1 VKRTAVVVAAVIC
14 ASMVGMPPVSAAA
27 VPCSGP
33 PIQSA
38 AVTETVTSSSN
49 TTIPG
54 GVKIASAASVAV
66 IGAPASNPN
75 VKAWGVQFDVAG
87 TKNVEFLVYARP
99 GAAWNLWVDDRPAA
113 DIPRTTPLTEN
124 EQNLI
129 KFTLPDAGAHNIR
142 FYMNNVSLVTIFG
155 DPGSTASSKPVGGPR
170 VFFLGDS
177 LTEGTRQSTGGG
189 LGSWIWRFGAMCGF
203 VDIWNGGVGS
213 TGAIA
218 DNHGAGANYVT
229 RASTVVAGANPDIVF
244 ITSYYNDRNW
254 AATDIANAFASTIDA
269 IAALPAKPTI
279 VVTGSYDPLGVNGAP
294 YDSIDA
300 AILAACTARGVPYI
314 EPATG
319 AVYDGRGKR
328 LGGGGPWITADNR
341 AAFIGSDNVH
351 QTDAGQKYMAQR
363 MFEAFSL
370 LQGQGGP

>member
-1 VKRTAVVVAAVIC
+1 MKRTAVVVAAVIC
-14 ASMVGMPPVSAAA
+14 ASTIGNPPVSAAS

-33 PIQSA
+33 PIKSA

-49 TTIPG
+49 TTIPD
-54 GVKIASAASVAV
+54 GVQIADAGSVAV
-66 IGAPASNPN
+66 IGAPAANPN

-87 TKNVEFLVYARP
+87 TRNVEFLVYARR

-113 DIPRTTPLTEN
+113 DIPTTTPLSEN
-124 EQNLI
+124 APNLI
-129 KFTLPDAGAHNIR
+129 KFTLPDAGPHNVR
-142 FYMNNVSLVTIFG
+142 FYMNNLSLATIVG
-155 DPGSTASSKPVGGPR
+155 DPGSTASIKPVAGPR

-177 LTEGTRQSTGGG
+177 MTQGTRQSTGGE
-189 LGSWIWRFGAMCGF
+189 LGSWIWRFGDMCGF
-203 VDIWNGGVGS
+203 VDVWNGGVGS

-218 DNHGAGANYVT
+218 DNHGVGANYVT
-229 RASTVVAGANPDIVF
+229 RASTVVAAADPDVVF
-244 ITSYYNDRNW
+244 ITSYYNDRTW
-254 AATDIANAFASTIDA
+254 AATDIANAFGATIDA

-294 YDSIDA
+294 YYSIDA

-319 AVYDGRGKR
+319 DVYDGRGQR

-341 AAFIGSDNVH
+341 AVFIGPDGVH

-363 MFEAFSL
+363 MFDAFSL
-370 LQGQGGP
+370 LQSQGGS

>member
-1 VKRTAVVVAAVIC
+1 MKRTAVVVAAMVC
-14 ASMVGMPPVSAAA
+14 ASMVGTPSVSAAS
-27 VPCSGP
+27 VRCSGS

-38 AVTETVTSSSN
+38 AVAETVSSSSN

-54 GVKIASAASVAV
+54 GVQIGSAGSVAV
-66 IGAPASNPN
+66 IGAPAPNSNA
-75 VKAWGVQFDVAG
+75 KSWGVQFDVAG
-87 TKNVEFLVYARP
+87 TKNVEFLVNARR

-113 DIPRTTPLTEN
+113 DIPMTTPLTEN
-124 EQNLI
+124 AQNLI
-129 KFTLPDAGAHNIR
+129 KFTLPDAGAHDIR
-142 FYMNNVSLVTIFG
+142 FYMNNLSLATIFG
-155 DPGSTASSKPVGGPR
+155 DPGSTASSKPVAGPR

-218 DNHGAGANYVT
+218 DNRGAGANYVT
-229 RASTVVAGANPDIVF
+229 RASTVVAAADPDIVF

-254 AATDIANAFASTIDA
+254 AARDIANAFGSTIDA
-269 IAALPAKPTI
+269 IAALPAKPMI

-314 EPATG
+314 EPTTG
-319 AVYDGRGKR
+319 TVYDGRGKR

-341 AAFIGSDNVH
+341 AAFIGSDAVH

-363 MFEAFSL
+363 MFDAFSL
-370 LQGQGGP
+370 LQSQRGP